1 MLMNS
6 TFTKI
11 LRIVLGLG
19 LIFFGVSKL
28 IDFNIMPTHIY
39 TGEAA
44 IFIDSLSET
53 GYILKVI
60 GIFEIL
66 IGLLLLFN
74 KWVSFALILLAPIT
88 VNILLF
94 HLFLDT
100 PGLLIALIIV
110 ILNAILIYKH
120 WKVYRPLFH

>member
-1 MLMNS
+1 MNS

-11 LRIVLGLG
+11 LRIILGLG
-19 LIFFGVSKL
+19 LLFFGLSKL
-28 IDFNIMPTHIY
+28 INFNIMPTHIY

-44 IFIDSLSET
+44 IFIDSLSDT

-66 IGLLLLFN
+66 IGLLLLLN
-74 KWVSFALILLAPIT
+74 KWVPFALLLLAPIS

-94 HLFLDT
+94 HLFLDI
-100 PGLLIALIIV
+100 PGLIVALV
-110 ILNAILIYKH
+110 VVVLNAILIYKH
-120 WKVYRPLFH
+120 WKVYRPLFL

>member
-1 MLMNS
+1 MNS

-11 LRIVLGLG
+11 LRIILGLG
-19 LIFFGVSKL
+19 LLFFGLSKL

-44 IFIDSLSET
+44 IFIDSLSDT

-66 IGLLLLFN
+66 IGLLLLLN
-74 KWVSFALILLAPIT
+74 KWVPFALLLLAPIS

-94 HLFLDT
+94 HLFLDI
-100 PGLLIALIIV
+100 PGLIVALVIV
-110 ILNAILIYKH
+110 VFNAILIYKH
-120 WKVYRPLFH
+120 WKVYRPLFL

>member
-1 MLMNS
+1 MNS

-11 LRIVLGLG
+11 LRIILGLG
-19 LIFFGVSKL
+19 LLFFGLTKL
-28 IDFNIMPTHIY
+28 IHFNIMPTHIY

-44 IFIDSLSET
+44 IFIDSLSNT
-53 GYILKVI
+53 GYILKAV

-66 IGLLLLFN
+66 IGLLLLLN
-74 KWVSFALILLAPIT
+74 KWIPFALLLLAPIS

-94 HLFLDT
+94 HLFLDI
-100 PGLLIALIIV
+100 PGLIVALVIIV
-110 ILNAILIYKH
+110 LNAILIYKH

>member
-1 MLMNS
+1 MNS

-19 LIFFGVSKL
+19 LLFFGLSKL
-28 IDFNIMPTHIY
+28 IHFNFMPTHIY
-39 TGEAA
+39 TGDAA

-60 GIFEIL
+60 GVLEIC
-66 IGLLLLFN
+66 IGLLLVIN
-74 KWVSFALILLAPIT
+74 KSVPFALILLAPIS

-100 PGLLIALIIV
+100 PGLIIAMVVIV
-110 ILNAILIYKH
+110 LNIILIYKH
-120 WKVYRPLFH
+120 WSTFRPLFH

>member
-1 MLMNS
+1 MNS

-11 LRIVLGLG
+11 LRIILGLG
-19 LIFFGVSKL
+19 LLFFGMSKL

-44 IFIDSLSET
+44 IFIDSLSDT

-66 IGLLLLFN
+66 IGLLLLLN
-74 KWVSFALILLAPIT
+74 KWVPFALLLLAPIS

-94 HLFLDT
+94 HLFLDI
-100 PGLLIALIIV
+100 PGLIVALV
-110 ILNAILIYKH
+110 VVVLNAILIYKH
-120 WKVYRPLFH
+120 WKVYRPLFL